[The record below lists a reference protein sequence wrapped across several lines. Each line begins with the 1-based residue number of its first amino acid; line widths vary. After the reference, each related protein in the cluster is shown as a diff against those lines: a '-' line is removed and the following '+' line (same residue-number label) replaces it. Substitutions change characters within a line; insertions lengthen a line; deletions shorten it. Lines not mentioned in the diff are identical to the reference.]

1 MSSGRRG
8 GGGRAAVHGLSRLG
22 FASPTLRLTE
32 SQYRT
37 IVGHCYDGLPDEAC
51 GLLIGPASG
60 DGEPTGVISAARPCR
75 NEDSSAITFRIDSRD
90 QGAAM
95 KAARERGEEIIGCWH
110 SHTHSDAYP
119 SPTDV
124 EQAKFYPEWVY
135 VLVSLRDG
143 DPVLR
148 AYRIRD
154 TEIAECQ
161 VVLS

>member
-1 MSSGRRG
+1 M
-8 GGGRAAVHGLSRLG
+8 G

-32 SQYRT
+32 DQYRT
-37 IVGHCYDGLPDEAC
+37 IVGHCYSGLPYEAC
-51 GLLIGPASG
+51 GLLIGPVSN
-60 DGEPTGVISAARPCR
+60 GEPSGAISEVRPCR
-75 NEDSSAITFRIDSRD
+75 NEDASALTYRIDGRD

-95 KAARERGEEIIGCWH
+95 KAARERGEEIVGCWH
-110 SHTHSDAYP
+110 SHTHTDAYP

-143 DPVLR
+143 NPVLR

>member
-1 MSSGRRG
+1 M
-8 GGGRAAVHGLSRLG
+8 G
-22 FASPTLRLTE
+22 FASPTLRLAE
-32 SQYRT
+32 HQYRT

-51 GLLIGPASG
+51 GLLIGPVS
-60 DGEPTGVISAARPCR
+60 DSEPLGVVSEVRPCR
-75 NEDSSAITFRIDSRD
+75 NENASAITYRIDGRD

-95 KAARERGEEIIGCWH
+95 RAARERGQEIVGCWH
-110 SHTHSDAYP
+110 SHTHTDAYP

-124 EQAKFYPEWVY
+124 EQAKYYPEWIC

-154 TEIAECQ
+154 GAIAECQ
-161 VVLS
+161 VVLDR

>member
-1 MSSGRRG
+1 M
-8 GGGRAAVHGLSRLG
+8 G

-32 SQYRT
+32 NQYRT
-37 IVGHCYDGLPDEAC
+37 IVGHCYEGLPDEAC

-60 DGEPTGVISAARPCR
+60 DGEPTGVISEARPCR
-75 NEDSSAITFRIDSRD
+75 NEDASAITFRIDSRD

-95 KAARERGEEIIGCWH
+95 KAARERGEEIVGCWH
-110 SHTHSDAYP
+110 SHTHTDAYP

-135 VLVSLRDG
+135 VLVSLSDG